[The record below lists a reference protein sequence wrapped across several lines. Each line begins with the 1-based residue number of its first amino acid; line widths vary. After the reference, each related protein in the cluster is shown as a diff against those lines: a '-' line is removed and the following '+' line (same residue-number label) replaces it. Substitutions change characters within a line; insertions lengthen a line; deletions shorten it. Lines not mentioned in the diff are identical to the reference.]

1 MVQGRNGEWKKE
13 KITLEDVFY
22 TLARTSRACA
32 SVHAVV
38 TAVDFL
44 FKSHATVLLLRKT
57 IIGLERKEILSSCC
71 FLAGHI
77 PPLKSKGALL
87 LR

>member
-1 MVQGRNGEWKKE
+1 MENGKK
-13 KITLEDVFY
+13 KRLPKRMCFIHLLER
-22 TLARTSRACA
+22 LEH
-32 SVHAVV
+32 VHAVV